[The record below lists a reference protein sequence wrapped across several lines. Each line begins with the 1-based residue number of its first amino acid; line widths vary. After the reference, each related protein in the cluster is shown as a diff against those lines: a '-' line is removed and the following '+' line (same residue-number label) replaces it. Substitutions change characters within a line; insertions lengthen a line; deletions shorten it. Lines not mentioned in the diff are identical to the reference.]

1 MKSAANKEMSKKRV
15 NKEQKKNPDPLDL
28 FSGESISW
36 NKSSHEIWALMQ
48 DKLPERDKI
57 VTSGRSLTF
66 IRLAVAAILILLIG
80 IPTLMRFYTRTV
92 ESGNAEHLSVILPD
106 GSSIAL
112 NAETKIEYNPLWWKF
127 KRDVRL
133 SGEAYFEVVKGKDFI
148 VESEKAST
156 AVLGTSFNIFSR
168 GNSYV
173 VTCLSGKVKVFAAD
187 KDSEVFLLP
196 EQKAILDDT
205 GYFKRTADGQ
215 ADRSISWTDN
225 ELSFTSV
232 PLDRVFDE
240 IERQYGI
247 IITADTV
254 EELIYT
260 GNFSRNQDVDTI
272 LDLVCMPFGIKFEKI
287 NDRTYLVSKDE
298 RIN

>member
-1 MKSAANKEMSKKRV
+1 MAANREMSKNRV
-15 NKEQKKNPDPLDL
+15 NKEHKKNPDPLDL

-36 NKSSHEIWALMQ
+36 DKSSNEIWTLMQ
-48 DKLPERDKI
+48 DKLTERDKVI
-57 VTSGRSLTF
+57 TSGRSITF
-66 IRLAVAAILILLIG
+66 IRFAAAAVLILLFG

-106 GSSIAL
+106 GSTIAL
-112 NAETKIEYNPLWWKF
+112 NAETKIDYNPLWWKF

-133 SGEAYFEVVKGKDFI
+133 SGEAYFEVVKGKDFT
-148 VESEKAST
+148 VESQKAST

-168 GNSYV
+168 GDSYV

-187 KDSEVFLLP
+187 KNSEVFLLP
-196 EQKAILDDT
+196 EQKAILDPE
-205 GYFKRTADGQ
+205 GYLKSTSDRQ

-225 ELSFTSV
+225 EFFFTSV
-232 PLDRVFDE
+232 PLDMVFEE

-247 IITADTV
+247 TINSDAG
-254 EELIYT
+254 EGLIYT

-287 NDRTYLVSKDE
+287 NDSTYLVLKDE